1 LTIYRKLGILGHKV
15 KESDMDSYDLLLDII
30 KANGLEET
38 LATICNIVLHDP
50 DSIDENAT
58 SRMEREY
65 DLATQ
70 ISSML

>member
-1 LTIYRKLGILGHKV
+1 
-15 KESDMDSYDLLLDII
+15 MDSYDLLLDII